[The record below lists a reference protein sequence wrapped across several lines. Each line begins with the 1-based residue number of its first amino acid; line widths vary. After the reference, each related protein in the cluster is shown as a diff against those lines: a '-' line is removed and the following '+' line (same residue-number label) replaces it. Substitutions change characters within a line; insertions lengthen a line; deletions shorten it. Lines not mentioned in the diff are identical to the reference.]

1 MTSPQ
6 ETRILH
12 FTRVEH
18 LPGIAK
24 FGLLSDKE
32 ASRRGLV
39 AVEIGNRQIKARRA
53 IRQVPVQPGGVVS
66 DYVPFYFAPRSPM
79 MYAIHARNVPT
90 YQQGCGTLVYLVT
103 TVQRLTA
110 MGLTPVL
117 TDRNAALQ
125 VTEFWSMAKGE
136 PEEGFIDWPL
146 MRERYWASTQ
156 EFPDRRERRMAECLV
171 RDRLP
176 FAAFSEVVTKTD
188 RVRQQ
193 AVSLLGAARVDVPVS
208 VIPSWYF

>member
-18 LPGIAK
+18 LPDIAK

-39 AVEIGNRQIKARRA
+39 TVEIGNRKIKARRA

-79 MYAIHARNVPT
+79 MYAIHAGNVPT
-90 YQQGCGTLVYLVT
+90 YQQGCETLVYLAT
-103 TVQRLTA
+103 TVEQLTA
-110 MGLTPVL
+110 MGMTLVL
-117 TDRNAALQ
+117 TDRNAVLE
-125 VTEFWSMAKGE
+125 VTEFWSMANGE
-136 PEEGFIDWPL
+136 PEEGFIDWSL
-146 MRERYWASTQ
+146 MHKKYWASTQ
-156 EFPDRRERRMAECLV
+156 DSPDRSERRMAECLV
-171 RDRLP
+171 RDLVP
-176 FAAFSEVVTKTD
+176 YAAFSEVVTKTEGMKQ
-188 RVRQQ
+188 R
-193 AVSLLGAARVDVPVS
+193 AVSLLGASGADVRVS
-208 VIPSWYF
+208 VRPSWYF